1 MRKFV
6 YSSVTLEHHA
16 EDPIYLKGDQSL
28 AFLFFFHFSFVLRID
43 FGQQGIKSEQE
54 AIKVNLNGM

>member
-28 AFLFFFHFSFVLRID
+28 AFLFFFFTFLLFSELILD
-43 FGQQGIKSEQE
+43 SKE
-54 AIKVNLNGM
+54 